1 MLEQNHL
8 NNKYLKQKNNMNEKL
23 SLSIILPI
31 KSSKSRDFNEYF
43 EKAITSIKSQTV
55 DIKN

>member
-1 MLEQNHL
+1 MEN
-8 NNKYLKQKNNMNEKL
+8 KL

-43 EKAITSIKSQTV
+43 EKAMNSDYPSTV
-55 DIKN
+55 PKVSNKINDILKILNND